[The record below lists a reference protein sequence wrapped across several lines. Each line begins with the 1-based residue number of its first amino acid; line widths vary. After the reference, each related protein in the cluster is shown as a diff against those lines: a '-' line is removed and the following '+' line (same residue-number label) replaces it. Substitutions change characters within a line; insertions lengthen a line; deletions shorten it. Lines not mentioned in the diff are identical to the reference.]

1 MKRKIRKLL
10 RYKNCSNF
18 EDRTYKNK
26 NAGYLISTFS
36 KKTIIKVFEFR
47 LVITNRI

>member
-10 RYKNCSNF
+10 RYKNWSNF

-26 NAGYLISTFS
+26 NAGYLISTFN
-36 KKTIIKVFEFR
+36 KKPLAKFLNFV
-47 LVITNRI
+47 